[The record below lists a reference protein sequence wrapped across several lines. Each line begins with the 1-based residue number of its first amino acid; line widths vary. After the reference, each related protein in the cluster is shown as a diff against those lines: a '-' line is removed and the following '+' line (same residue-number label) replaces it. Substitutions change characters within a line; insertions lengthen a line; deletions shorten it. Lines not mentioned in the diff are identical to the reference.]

1 MAADMEFGLLGP
13 LVVRSG
19 AVSMAVPRGGQR
31 AVLAALLLSAN
42 HVVSLDELAEALW
55 GTHPPRSAR
64 VTTQNY
70 VKRLRQALGLAG
82 ERIGTHPNGY
92 LVRVETGEL
101 DVSRFEALAESV
113 RAAVKGE
120 VWDQASARADAALG
134 LWRGEPLA
142 DIESVALTQRE
153 VPRLTEIRLQML
165 ETRLDAEL
173 HLGGHVEVIPE
184 LNRLTHAYPL
194 RESLRALLMLALYRS
209 GRQAEALAAFQA
221 ARRLLVDELGSEPG
235 SELRELQRRIL
246 ACDPALAVPQP
257 QPASVGSIQAVPR
270 ELPSAVRV
278 FIGRRKELALLDALT
293 GEGPARGAVVVSAI
307 DGMAGVGKTALAVHA
322 GHRLASKFPDGQLF
336 IDLHGYTQDHEP
348 RAPGDALAWLLRAL
362 GVPPQRIPQDVDERA
377 AVYRQR
383 LAGSRTLIVL
393 DNAASEAQVRQLLPG
408 SSECLVL
415 VTSRRRL
422 KGLEDG
428 LTLALDAL
436 PTADAIA
443 LLRTVAGTGQAPAD
457 DPVLAEIA
465 GLCGRLPLA
474 LRIAAALLRHRPAW
488 TLEHLAG
495 LLRDQQQRITALSD
509 GEHDL
514 GVVFDLSYRTLPGAH
529 QRLFRRLGLIPGPD
543 FDAYATAVLTG
554 TDPATAGRM
563 LEDLVDHNLLIE
575 QIPGRYRFHDLI
587 RLHARTLIARDPV
600 SERDAALGQLLD
612 YYQHTAGRAEALIAR
627 HPRPAPAGPAP
638 AHPPAL
644 PDRDAAWAWLRAE
657 RSNLLA
663 AVQHTSRGNP
673 ECAIALTAG
682 LATLLYIDGPWAQAV
697 ALHTAAAAAAQDL
710 GDRAGRADALTRL
723 GTLRALTGGFREPAR
738 DLEQALQLYRDIGE
752 RRGQA
757 ETLAVLGE
765 LRRVTGDLPAA
776 ARDLEQALRL
786 SQDLAY
792 RPGQAEVLLQ
802 RGDMRRAAGDL
813 AGAARDLEQ
822 ALQLYQDLENGSGQA
837 DVLTRL
843 GDMRRVTG
851 DLRGAAR
858 DLEQA
863 LQIYRDL
870 GRRLGQANALAR
882 LGDIRRAADDLP
894 GAARDLEEAL
904 QLYRDLGHQLGQANT
919 LTFLGQVRLSH
930 GDHKGAASHLE
941 AAADLFRRIG
951 AVGNQAW
958 ALNHYANVIAATGD
972 HARAN
977 TIYQNA
983 LRLAREA
990 HHPDDEALALE
1001 GIGRY
1006 HVHTGDTQ
1014 VGAAH
1019 LRQALAIFKRLGMKP
1034 ETGRVRTRLAEL
1046 PGP

>member
-1 MAADMEFGLLGP
+1 MERTVRGRPVRLG
-13 LVVRSG
+13 RD
-19 AVSMAVPRGGQR
+19 
-31 AVLAALLLSAN
+31 LAAWRRAS
-42 HVVSLDELAEALW
+42 
-55 GTHPPRSAR
+55 RSR
-64 VTTQNY
+64 C
-70 VKRLRQALGLAG
+70 
-82 ERIGTHPNGY
+82 
-92 LVRVETGEL
+92 
-101 DVSRFEALAESV
+101 
-113 RAAVKGE
+113 
-120 VWDQASARADAALG
+120 
-134 LWRGEPLA
+134 
-142 DIESVALTQRE
+142 QRST
-153 VPRLTEIRLQML
+153 V
-165 ETRLDAEL
+165 
-173 HLGGHVEVIPE
+173 
-184 LNRLTHAYPL
+184 
-194 RESLRALLMLALYRS
+194 S
-209 GRQAEALAAFQA
+209 GRT
-221 ARRLLVDELGSEPG
+221 S
-235 SELRELQRRIL
+235 
-246 ACDPALAVPQP
+246 
-257 QPASVGSIQAVPR
+257 
-270 ELPSAVRV
+270 
-278 FIGRRKELALLDALT
+278 
-293 GEGPARGAVVVSAI
+293 
-307 DGMAGVGKTALAVHA
+307 
-322 GHRLASKFPDGQLF
+322 
-336 IDLHGYTQDHEP
+336 
-348 RAPGDALAWLLRAL
+348 
-362 GVPPQRIPQDVDERA
+362 
-377 AVYRQR
+377 
-383 LAGSRTLIVL
+383 SR
-393 DNAASEAQVRQLLPG
+393 NR
-408 SSECLVL
+408 
-415 VTSRRRL
+415 
-422 KGLEDG
+422 
-428 LTLALDAL
+428 
-436 PTADAIA
+436 
-443 LLRTVAGTGQAPAD
+443 
-457 DPVLAEIA
+457 
-465 GLCGRLPLA
+465 
-474 LRIAAALLRHRPAW
+474 
-488 TLEHLAG
+488 

-514 GVVFDLSYRTLPGAH
+514 GVVFDLSYRILPGAH
-529 QRLFRRLGLIPGPD
+529 QRLFRLLGLIPGPD

-612 YYQHTAGRAEALIAR
+612 YYQHTAGRADALIAR

-638 AHPPAL
+638 RAPAR
-644 PDRDAAWAWLRAE
+644 PARPGRGVGVAAR
-657 RSNLLA
+657 RTSNLLA

-757 ETLAVLGE
+757 ETLTVLGE
-765 LRRVTGDLPAA
+765 MRRVTGDLTGA
-776 ARDLEQALRL
+776 ARDLEQALQL
-786 SQDLAY
+786 YQELEY

-813 AGAARDLEQ
+813 TGAARDLEQ
-822 ALQLYQDLENGSGQA
+822 ALQLCQDLENGPGQA

-851 DLRGAAR
+851 DLQGAAR

-882 LGDIRRAADDLP
+882 LGDIRRAAGDLP
-894 GAARDLEEAL
+894 GAARNLEEAL

-930 GDHKGAASHLE
+930 DDHQGAARHLE
-941 AAADLFRRIG
+941 PAADLFRRIG

-1001 GIGRY
+1001 GIGKY
-1006 HVHTGDTQ
+1006 HEHTGDTQ
-1014 VGAAH
+1014 AGAAH

-1034 ETGRVRTRLAEL
+1034 ETDRVRTRLAEL